1 MKSVIDYFSSSI
13 WTIISFILI
22 IFLILIPFGSFLS
35 YSFFTVD
42 GLDINHEFSLANY
55 KEFFID
61 EIYINTFIE
70 KLTKEMLK
78 GYKGTTKQKCK
89 GNAKV
94 FFRKI
99 QSKM

>member
-42 GLDINHEFSLANY
+42 GLDINHVFSLANY
-55 KEFFID
+55 K
-61 EIYINTFIE
+61 
-70 KLTKEMLK
+70 
-78 GYKGTTKQKCK
+78 
-89 GNAKV
+89 
-94 FFRKI
+94 
-99 QSKM
+99 

>member
-42 GLDINHEFSLANY
+42 GLDIIHEFSLANY
-55 KEFFID
+55 KEFFIN
-61 EIYINTFIE
+61 EIYHVYTLNS
-70 KLTKEMLK
+70 
-78 GYKGTTKQKCK
+78 
-89 GNAKV
+89 
-94 FFRKI
+94 RPKI
-99 QSKM
+99 H